1 MSTKIL
7 FNKEAR
13 EKLMTGVDIMANAVG
28 SSLGPRGGNTA
39 IARATPQGQ
48 VYERIVLHDGVSIS
62 RALDLKDEFENM
74 GASLLRE
81 AAQKQ
86 VDMVGDGT
94 TVTIILA
101 RAIISECMQMVS
113 TGVNPMALRKG
124 LEDGSSRL
132 IKRLEKLS
140 TPLKTYEEMVHIA
153 TISAEDSYLGK
164 LVADTLKK
172 VGEDGVVDVEESKGP
187 DTTVEYQQ
195 GMQIDKGY
203 IHQLFITNPERME
216 AVFEDP
222 QILITDKSI
231 TSLVPL
237 TNLLTAL
244 TKDAIRRPI
253 VIISPDISGEALP
266 LLIQNKLKGQLV
278 SLCIKAPSFGLDQ
291 KSILQDI
298 AILTGAKFITEDA
311 GHRFED
317 VTTDDLGEA
326 TYVTSTKDETI
337 VSGGS
342 GSKDK
347 LKTRIE
353 QIRKEIDEEGSDFD
367 KERLKARL
375 GKLSS
380 GISVISVG
388 GATEVEMKER
398 RERVIDAVSALRS
411 AMSKGIVAGG
421 EVMFLEIR
429 NSLGKSVTDRI
440 LFNAL
445 AKPFKKLVENAGY
458 DGGEKVAELGYQPL
472 ALEVEGSKG
481 TSLIIGAKNIGFDV
495 TDGKFK
501 DMIKSGIVDP
511 TEVLIEA
518 IKNAISVSIQL
529 VSTGVIIVPEVIE
542 KK

>member
-1 MSTKIL
+1 MNTKLL

-13 EKLMTGVDIMANAVG
+13 EKLMTGVNILADAV
-28 SSLGPRGGNTA
+28 SSTLGPRGNNVA
-39 IARATPQGQ
+39 IARSVPSGEI
-48 VYERIVLHDGVSIS
+48 YERLVIHDGVTVARSIS
-62 RALDLKDEFENM
+62 LKDEFENM
-74 GASLLRE
+74 GAMLLKE
-81 AAQKQ
+81 ASQKQ
-86 VDMVGDGT
+86 VDAVGDGT
-94 TVTIILA
+94 TLVVILA

-124 LEDGSSRL
+124 LEDGSTRL

-153 TISAEDSYLGK
+153 TISSEDSYLGK

-172 VGEDGVVDVEESKGP
+172 VGSDGVVDVEESKGAE
-187 DTTVEYQQ
+187 TTVEYQQ

-216 AVFEDP
+216 AVFESP

-237 TNLLTAL
+237 TNLLNAL
-244 TKDAIRRPI
+244 TKDDIRRPI

-266 LLIQNKLKGQLV
+266 LLIQNKLKGQLI

-291 KSILQDI
+291 KNILQDI

-326 TYVTSTKDETI
+326 AYVTSTKDETI
-337 VSGGS
+337 VSGGY
-342 GSKDK
+342 GDKTK

-353 QIRKEIDEEGSDFD
+353 QIRRELEEEGSDFD

-429 NSLGKSVTDRI
+429 QSLGKSVTDRI

-445 AKPFKKLVENAGY
+445 AKPFKKLVENGGY
-458 DGGEKVAELGYQPL
+458 DGGELIARREYSKRAYQ
-472 ALEVEGSKG
+472 EN
-481 TSLIIGAKNIGFDV
+481 TGFDV

-518 IKNAISVSIQL
+518 IKNAVSVSIQL